1 MALRLRCCASPSF
14 SGKASNGY
22 ITTSLCR
29 RCSTSRTKKM
39 AKQVKLKAEPRTNV
53 GRSAVRKLRARGL
66 IPAVIYGGNDKP
78 QPLQVATREINAM
91 MSHAS
96 GENVLVE
103 LEIAGEGSSRTAL
116 VHEVQH
122 SPVGGEIRHVDFHA
136 VSMDQM
142 IEAEVPLEPVGTAV
156 GVKTFGGL
164 LEQSLRALA
173 LECLP
178 GDLPD
183 RITVDVSPLNIGDSI
198 HVRDIQFPS
207 GVTPKVQPD
216 LTAFS
221 VVAPVVE
228 EAPVVAEAEAAAG
241 PEVITEKKAE
251 GEAAAAPASTAK
263 EKAPKEKE
271 Q

>member
-1 MALRLRCCASPSF
+1 
-14 SGKASNGY
+14 
-22 ITTSLCR
+22 
-29 RCSTSRTKKM
+29 M
-39 AKQVKLKAEPRTNV
+39 AKQVKLKAEPRPTV
-53 GRSAVRKLRARGL
+53 GRSAVRKLRARGF
-66 IPAVIYGGNDKP
+66 IPAIVYGGNDKP
-78 QPLQVATREINAM
+78 QPLQVSARDINAM

-103 LEIAGEGSSRTAL
+103 LEIGGDGQSRTAL
-116 VHEVQH
+116 VQEVQH

-142 IEAEVPLEPVGTAV
+142 IQAEVPLEPMGTPV

-164 LEQSLRALA
+164 LEQSLRVLA
-173 LECLP
+173 IECLP

-183 RITVDVSPLNIGDSI
+183 RITVDVSQLNIGDAI
-198 HVRDIQFPS
+198 HVRDIQLPQ
-207 GVTPKVQPD
+207 GVTPKVQVD

-228 EAPVVAEAEAAAG
+228 EQPVAAEAEAAAG
-241 PEVITEKKAE
+241 PEVITEKKEE
-251 GEAAAAPASTAK
+251 GEAAAPAAAAK

-271 Q
+271 KK

>member
-1 MALRLRCCASPSF
+1 
-14 SGKASNGY
+14 
-22 ITTSLCR
+22 
-29 RCSTSRTKKM
+29 M

-66 IPAVIYGGNDKP
+66 IPAVIYGGKNEP
-78 QPLQVATREINAM
+78 QALQVAAREINNM

-103 LEIAGEGSSRTAL
+103 LEITGEGSSRTAL
-116 VHEVQH
+116 VQEVQH

-136 VSMDQM
+136 ISMDQM
-142 IEAEVPLEPVGTAV
+142 IQAEVPLEPTGTAV

-173 LECLP
+173 IECLP
-178 GDLPD
+178 ADLPD
-183 RITVDVSPLNIGDSI
+183 RITVDVSQLNIGDSI
-198 HVRDIQFPS
+198 HVRDVQLPS
-207 GVTPKVQPD
+207 GVTAKVQPD

-228 EAPVVAEAEAAAG
+228 EEPVVAEAEAAAG
-241 PEVITEKKAE
+241 PEVITEKKEE
-251 GEAAAAPASTAK
+251 GEAAAPAPAAK
-263 EKAPKEKE
+263 EKGPKEKE
-271 Q
+271 QKK